1 MIYET
6 TDNQLYNLS
15 QMRGI
20 YIEQHGKLWKVVVN
34 YKERSHQQSLYTTE
48 DGWKAQIAYEY
59 IRDAYKIGLTLISHA
74 EIEQVIESQKD
85 AVYCLTMTSTI
96 ASA

>member
-6 TDNQLYNLS
+6 TDNQLHNLS

-20 YIEQHGKLWKVVVN
+20 YIEQHGKLWQVVVN
-34 YKERSHQQSLYTTE
+34 YKERSKGKDRRAYKHQQSLYTTE

-59 IRDAYKIGLTLISHA
+59 IRDAYKI
-74 EIEQVIESQKD
+74 
-85 AVYCLTMTSTI
+85 
-96 ASA
+96 